1 MGYARHMANTRNG
14 LWSKVRSGPKKL
26 EAIAVKRIIERAL
39 WEQAIRKPL
48 PEGTKHHWKPA
59 HGFRKFF
66 KTKAE
71 QVMLPLH
78 VEMLLGHDTGL
89 SMSYYRP
96 SSKTLLED
104 YLKAV
109 DLLTINADR
118 TILQKRV
125 AELTERSKEENC
137 VIKGKLSEKDE
148 EIRSMK
154 VLW

>member
-1 MGYARHMANTRNG
+1 
-14 LWSKVRSGPKKL
+14 
-26 EAIAVKRIIERAL
+26 
-39 WEQAIRKPL
+39 
-48 PEGTKHHWKPA
+48 
-59 HGFRKFF
+59 
-66 KTKAE
+66 
-71 QVMLPLH
+71 MLPLH

-96 SSKTLLED
+96 SSKTLSED

-125 AELTERSKEENC
+125 EELTERSKEENYI
-137 VIKGKLSEKDE
+137 IKGKLSEREE

-154 VLW
+154 EGLSSMRSEMNDVLEVLKIAKSKNGMIGKDRTMLDENRRVTFGYVNNNSQIVEVKIPLDGAEIVNGGFTGRTLV

>member
-1 MGYARHMANTRNG
+1 
-14 LWSKVRSGPKKL
+14 
-26 EAIAVKRIIERAL
+26 
-39 WEQAIRKPL
+39 
-48 PEGTKHHWKPA
+48 
-59 HGFRKFF
+59 
-66 KTKAE
+66 
-71 QVMLPLH
+71 
-78 VEMLLGHDTGL
+78 MLLGHDTGL